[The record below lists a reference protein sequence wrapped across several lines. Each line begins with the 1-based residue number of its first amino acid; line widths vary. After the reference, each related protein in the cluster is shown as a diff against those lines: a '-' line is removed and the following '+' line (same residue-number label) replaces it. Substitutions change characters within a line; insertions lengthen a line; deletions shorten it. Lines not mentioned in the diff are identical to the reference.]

1 LSAEEKDVAT
11 GADSPYR
18 LGLIRTPPGEYR
30 QVETPFSVSSYTA
43 SIDLSSQIPPV
54 GDQGRQGSCVAW
66 ATGYYYKSWWEKQE
80 HSSWDLTNS
89 WYQFSPSF
97 IYNQINGGKD
107 QGSTFYD
114 AFKLLE
120 SKGAVDIAEMPYNQN
135 DYTTQPTSAQL
146 EAAKPYRIPSNWAYF
161 WIRYGQGPFNPPND
175 IDACKS
181 WLASGKLLV
190 MGIPIYNDFP
200 GFGGTPPEKYYD
212 YNETA
217 SLAGGHG
224 VCIVGYDDNV
234 NLDGS
239 DPDHRGGFKMVNSW
253 GVDWNGENRGFIYL
267 SYDFVKRY
275 VWEAWTMQDNAPDSP
290 SITSLSSY
298 SGRVGDTIHIYGN
311 NFGTYRRNARV
322 SFNGVNAQS
331 VSYTNEDI
339 TVTIPPGAT
348 SGPLIVYDWEGTPTN
363 SVNFT
368 VTTGGSAPHISYIDP
383 TSGQVGTTVNING
396 TSFGSTRGSSYV
408 SFGSVQ
414 ATDYPSWSDTQ
425 VRCRVPSGV
434 SGEVQVTVTTGG
446 GTSNGASFTVTTF
459 TDTYEPNDT
468 FSQAYGPLTP
478 GVAYLSYI
486 ASMWDNDYYK
496 ISVPSGCQR
505 INVSLTS
512 IPGGCDYDLDLY
524 NSSGYR
530 VASSY
535 NSGNMDEYISYVP
548 AVSGTYY
555 LRVYPYGSS
564 YSTSDSYQLTFSLTS
579 NPVIEEVKPG
589 WGAVGSEVIL
599 RGSGFGSTRG
609 SSYVSFGSVQAT
621 DYPSWSDTQVRC
633 RVPSGVSGEVQV
645 TVTTGGGTSN
655 GAGFFVSVAT
665 FYFAEGYTGRNFQE
679 YLCIGNL
686 GRENARVKIVYIFSD
701 GSLQEQDLVV
711 QPNSRTT
718 VDVNRV
724 VGQGRNVS
732 AVVMASCEIV
742 AERPMYF
749 NYKDAWT
756 GGHDVIG
763 IPSPSQV
770 FYFAEGYTGSG
781 FEEYI
786 CVLNPGDYDAY
797 LTFRF
802 QTAEAGEIVR
812 SGQVVRAHTRATFQ
826 VNELLGRGYQ
836 TSLKLESTQPVVAER
851 AMYFDYVAAGSRH
864 WEGGHCVMGAT
875 SLSKEYFFAE
885 GTTRG
890 GFEEWL
896 TLQNSGSSSIVINA
910 VYQVGEGQGSAVFR
924 SYVVGAGRRSTV
936 FVPSEV
942 GWNKDVSIQL
952 TSSSTFLAERPMYF
966 CYGGAW
972 EGGHCV
978 IGSPAPSS
986 SWSFAEGYT
995 GTGFVEY
1002 LCLQNPGAQDAVMR
1016 VSYYKANGEAIDP
1029 GTIIVPAGR
1038 RVTITVNSH
1047 AGQSCELA
1055 CRLQVISGPGIMAER
1070 AMYFNFA
1077 GWDGGHDVVGFPH

>member
-1 LSAEEKDVAT
+1 MRVFSPERKHRETGGRLTLILSFSLAVFLLLMMALPGSYAGVGGREGSWSLSAEEKDVAT

-396 TSFGSTRGSSYV
+396 TS
-408 SFGSVQ
+408 
-414 ATDYPSWSDTQ
+414 
-425 VRCRVPSGV
+425 
-434 SGEVQVTVTTGG
+434 
-446 GTSNGASFTVTTF
+446 
-459 TDTYEPNDT
+459 
-468 FSQAYGPLTP
+468 
-478 GVAYLSYI
+478 
-486 ASMWDNDYYK
+486 
-496 ISVPSGCQR
+496 
-505 INVSLTS
+505 
-512 IPGGCDYDLDLY
+512 
-524 NSSGYR
+524 
-530 VASSY
+530 
-535 NSGNMDEYISYVP
+535 
-548 AVSGTYY
+548 
-555 LRVYPYGSS
+555 
-564 YSTSDSYQLTFSLTS
+564 
-579 NPVIEEVKPG
+579 
-589 WGAVGSEVIL
+589 
-599 RGSGFGSTRG
+599 FGSTRG